1 MAVSDPIADMLTIV
15 RNAYSVKHENIVV
28 RNSKINKE
36 ILRVL
41 HVEGYISKFSVAKA
55 DKKPFSVLKVALKY
69 DKNGNS
75 VIHEIKKISKPGRR
89 VYARY
94 KNIGR
99 ERNGFGTII
108 VSTSHGVIT
117 DREARSKKVG
127 GELICSVW

>member
-1 MAVSDPIADMLTIV
+1 MAVSDPIADMLTMV
-15 RNAYSVKHENIVV
+15 RNAYSAKHESITV

-41 HVEGYISKFSVAKA
+41 SSEGYINKFSVAKGT
-55 DKKPFSVLKVALKY
+55 KKPFPVLKVTLKY
-69 DKNGNS
+69 DTKGNS

-89 VYARY
+89 VYSRY

-117 DREARSKKVG
+117 DREARAKKVG

>member
-15 RNAYSVKHENIVV
+15 RNAYRAKHEHILV
-28 RNSKINKE
+28 RNSKVNKD
-36 ILRVL
+36 IVSVL
-41 HVEGYISKFSVAKA
+41 SKEGYIKNFSVTK
-55 DKKPFSVLKVALKY
+55 DNKKVFSLLKVELVY
-69 DKNGNS
+69 DEKGNP

-89 VYARY
+89 VYAKY

-108 VSTSHGVIT
+108 VSTSRGVIT
-117 DREARSKKVG
+117 DREAREKKVG